1 MTLLNAL
8 QITYYSELLFVWSIS
23 CTKISILLFYRRL
36 AAGSATRAF
45 LWGTWIGV
53 AYNIGYL
60 ISYTVM
66 PINICRPVDAYWN
79 QFNLLYSKK
88 YSCIKEGYGLPLGAA
103 LSVLSDFY
111 GCLLPVL
118 LLRHLQMPLKQK
130 VLLYCLFA
138 LGFV

>member
-1 MTLLNAL
+1 MRFRSLTTASCYLSGASVAPKSQSYSSTDAL
-8 QITYYSELLFVWSIS
+8 QLEAPLEPSFGEH
-23 CTKISILLFYRRL
+23 
-36 AAGSATRAF
+36 GS
-45 LWGTWIGV
+45 V
-53 AYNIGYL
+53 AHNIGYL

-130 VLLYCLFA
+130 VLRYCLFA